1 MDLKQ
6 LSYFVKIVEEG
17 SISGAAKKLFMSQPP
32 LSSQMKL
39 LEAFHAEKKDLM
51 DKLEKEKELS
61 GERTDEIVA
70 FAKQF
75 AADYKEQV

>member
-1 MDLKQ
+1 
-6 LSYFVKIVEEG
+6 
-17 SISGAAKKLFMSQPP
+17 
-32 LSSQMKL
+32 MKL

-51 DKLEKEKELS
+51 DKLEQEKELS
-61 GERTDEIVA
+61 GEMTDEIVA